1 MLTIGEA
8 ARQSGL
14 SADTIRYYERLR
26 VAHRPHRSQGGYRLY
41 DERALT
47 RLRLIRQ
54 ARAMGLSLDEIRALF
69 ARRLGTAGCQDVR
82 DLLTTKIGD
91 LQERIAT
98 MIAFKDSLLAYR
110 SRCDRALA
118 ANMARCPLFDDDD

>member
-8 ARQSGL
+8 ARESGL
-14 SADTIRYYERLR
+14 TTDTIRYYERLR
-26 VAHRPHRSQGGYRLY
+26 VAHRPYRSHSGYRLY
-41 DERALT
+41 DERALA

-54 ARAMGLSLDEIRALF
+54 ARAMGLSLDEIRVLF
-69 ARRLGTAGCQDVR
+69 ARRSGSQGCQDVR
-82 DLLTTKIGD
+82 DILTVKIAE

-110 SRCDRALA
+110 TRCDRALA
-118 ANMARCPLFDDDD
+118 AKMPRCPLFDDED